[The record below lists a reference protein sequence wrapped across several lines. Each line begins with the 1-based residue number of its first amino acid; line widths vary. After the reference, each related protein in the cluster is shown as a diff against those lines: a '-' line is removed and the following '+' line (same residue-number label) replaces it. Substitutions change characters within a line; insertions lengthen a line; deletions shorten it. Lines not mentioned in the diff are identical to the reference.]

1 MNSMSEILKYIEA
14 LDKDLTLA
22 INSLDC
28 SFTDQIWILFSD
40 KKLWFPF
47 YLLVAAALIW
57 RLGWKR
63 GLIMIITAALCI
75 TCVDQFANFIKDSV
89 ARLRPCN
96 DDWMVLQ
103 GLHILEAPHPKY
115 PYGFYS
121 AHAGNA
127 MAFSVLTFLAFRMEK
142 KNGYVIRYGVAA
154 ITWAFLVGVSRI
166 FVGKHFLGDVLV
178 GFAVGAAVAAT
189 LFLLARYAVRKLKI
203 SS

>member
-1 MNSMSEILKYIEA
+1 MTGLLQYIDT

-22 INSLDC
+22 INSLN
-28 SFTDQIWILFSD
+28 SPLTDQIWIFFSD
-40 KKLWFPF
+40 RKVWIPF

-63 GLIMIITAALCI
+63 GLIMILAAALCI
-75 TCVDQFANFIKDSV
+75 GCVDQFSNFVKDAV
-89 ARLRPCN
+89 ERLRPCN
-96 DDWMVLQ
+96 DNWAILN
-103 GLHILEAPHPKY
+103 GLHILEAPHPRYK
-115 PYGFYS
+115 YGFYS

-127 MAFSVLTFLAFRMEK
+127 MAFAVLTFLAFRLEK
-142 KNGYVIRYGVAA
+142 KNGYVTFYGVAA

-178 GFAVGAAVAAT
+178 GFAVGALFAAI
-189 LFLLARYAVRKLKI
+189 LFLFSRLFLKKLKI

>member
-1 MNSMSEILKYIEA
+1 MTEFLKYIEA

-22 INSLDC
+22 INSFNC
-28 SFTDQIWILFSD
+28 PFTDQIWMFFSD
-40 KKLWFPF
+40 KKVWFPF

-63 GLIMIITAALCI
+63 GLIMILTAALCI
-75 TCVDQFANFIKDSV
+75 TCVDQFANLIKDTV

-96 DDWMVLQ
+96 DDWMVLR

-115 PYGFYS
+115 IYGFYS

-127 MAFSVLTFLAFRMEK
+127 MAFAVMTFLSFRMEK
-142 KNGYVIRYGVAA
+142 KNGYVIPYGVVA

-166 FVGKHFLGDVLV
+166 FVAKHFLGDVLV
-178 GFAVGAAVAAT
+178 GFAVGAAIAAA
-189 LFLLARYAVRKLKI
+189 LFMLARFVIRKLKI
-203 SS
+203 SSSN